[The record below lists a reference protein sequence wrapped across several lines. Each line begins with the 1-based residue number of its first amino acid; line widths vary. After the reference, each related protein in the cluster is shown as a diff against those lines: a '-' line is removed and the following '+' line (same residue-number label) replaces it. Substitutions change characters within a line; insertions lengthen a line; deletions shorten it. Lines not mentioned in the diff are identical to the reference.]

1 MSDCHAGPGTSVS
14 ASPAGGG
21 GVVSLKAPALKT
33 VALVGPPNAGKTT
46 LFNRLTG
53 LRQKVANYPGVTVEH
68 HSGRLTSQRGVEV
81 DLIDLPGIYSLEP
94 RSEDECVT
102 RDVLRGDMEGIP
114 RPDAVLLVLDA
125 TNLSRHLVVAAPVL
139 GLGLPTLVVLN
150 MADDLAGRG
159 GTLNT
164 AELSQRLG
172 VPVVLVSAS
181 KGEGLEPVFE
191 FLDGSLAVPLPTGS
205 PFPILNNLPAGND
218 VPQCR
223 AWATRLSQGTWK
235 APAPSLWSRR
245 LDAVVLHPLAGPF
258 IFLTIVVA
266 VFQAIFT
273 GAAPLMEG
281 VEGLVTGL
289 GKWIATTLPESP
301 WRDLMT
307 EGVIGG
313 VGGVVVFLPQILM
326 LFLFIGILEDSGYLA
341 RAALIA
347 DRTMARF
354 GLQGKSFIP
363 LLSAY
368 ACAVPAVMATRT
380 IENKRDRI
388 ATILI
393 APFMT
398 CSARLPVYT
407 LVIAAFIPERPLLG
421 PLLGTRAAAMIGLY
435 VLGFAAALFTARAL
449 KSSVLRSDG
458 TPFLLELPSYRWPLL
473 RSLGLRLVDRG
484 MVFLKRAGTIILAVS
499 IGLWILAHLPLT
511 DGKAPQIRDSVA
523 GSIGRTVEP
532 LIQPLGF
539 NWKIGIGLITSLA
552 AREVIVGT
560 LGTIYGIESEED
572 TQGLGAALQ
581 KDLTPGGAVALLVFF
596 AFAMQC
602 MSTVAVVKRETGGW
616 KWPILQF
623 TYMTALAYV
632 CAFAANRIV
641 TAWLS

>member
-1 MSDCHAGPGTSVS
+1 MSDCHAGPAAL
-14 ASPAGGG
+14 ASSSPSETAT
-21 GVVSLKAPALKT
+21 AAHKT

-68 HSGRLTSQRGVEV
+68 HAGRMPSRSGREVE
-81 DLIDLPGIYSLEP
+81 LIDLPGIYSLEP
-94 RSEDECVT
+94 RSEDERVT
-102 RDVLRGDMEGIP
+102 RDVLRGEMPGVP
-114 RPDAVLLVLDA
+114 RPDAVLLILDA
-125 TNLSRHLVVAAPVL
+125 TSLSRHLVVAAPVL
-139 GLGLPTLVVLN
+139 AIGLPTLVILN
-150 MADDLAGRG
+150 MADDLRGRG
-159 GTLNT
+159 GELQT

-172 VPVVLVSAS
+172 VPVVLVSAA
-181 KGEGLEPVFE
+181 KGEGLEPILE
-191 FLDGSLAVPLPTGS
+191 FLDGTLVIPRPAES
-205 PFPILNNLPAGND
+205 PFPILQTLPPVLND

-223 AWATRLSQGTWK
+223 AWAARVSQGTWT
-235 APAPSLWSRR
+235 APQPSLWSRR
-245 LDAVVLHPLAGPF
+245 LDALFLHPLAGPLVF
-258 IFLTIVVA
+258 ALIVIA

-273 GAAPLMEG
+273 GATPLMDG
-281 VEGLVTGL
+281 VEGLIAGF
-289 GKWIATTLPESP
+289 GKWVAATMPESA
-301 WRDLMT
+301 WRDLLT
-307 EGVIGG
+307 EGIIGG
-313 VGGVVVFLPQILM
+313 VGSVVVFLPQILL

-368 ACAVPAVMATRT
+368 ACAVPAIMATRT

-398 CSARLPVYT
+398 CSARLPVYA
-407 LVIAAFIPERPLLG
+407 LVIAAFIPEKPVLG

-435 VLGFAAALFTARAL
+435 VLGFVAALVTARAL

-458 TPFLLELPSYRWPLL
+458 TPFLLELPSYRWPTL
-473 RSLGLRLVDRG
+473 RSLGLRLYDRAS
-484 MVFLKRAGTIILAVS
+484 VFLIRTGTIILAVTVC
-499 IGLWILAHLPLT
+499 LWIIAHLPLT
-511 DGKAPQIRDSVA
+511 GGKPPQIRDSVA

-572 TQGLGAALQ
+572 TQGLGKALQ

-616 KWPILQF
+616 KWPAVQF
-623 TYMTALAYV
+623 GYMTGLAYV

-641 TAWLS
+641 TAWIG